1 MALSHQLHVE
11 TKPER
16 KILTQSILLV
26 SYYAPS
32 RGHAGGL
39 RLLDLY
45 SQIRRINPKLS
56 VVLVCCTHPEMDWG
70 YDGLAEIF
78 DEIYWIS
85 PNEFDIEHIK
95 NHKILQH
102 HFDVIDLQYFQSG
115 ALLPVF
121 RELMPS
127 ATLIYNPMES
137 QIRAAKLAFVQG
149 KLTLFVR
156 LAFYALNEI
165 VYCIKADRVGCVSY
179 ADLNAMKLFVPSNK
193 LHCVETGLSSI
204 EMLNCSESN
213 GIVDSGNKNE
223 QRKSLVFLAY
233 FGSATNRD
241 SLRWFFKFVH
251 PLIREKVPN
260 YELLVIGRGIDNDL
274 KSSCANP
281 SIKFIGE
288 VGNISSAIGSG
299 CIGIAPALYGAGIRG
314 KIHQYAALGIP
325 CVASKIAAQSLEYVD
340 GESILFAESA
350 TEFAECCV
358 ALLTDKK
365 MANEI
370 GHKAR
375 LLCLAR
381 YTWDSIEPVIKNIY
395 VL

>member
-16 KILTQSILLV
+16 EVLTQSILLV

-45 SQIRRINPKLS
+45 SQIRRINPKLRL
-56 VVLVCCTHPEMDWG
+56 VLVCCTHPEIDWG
-70 YDGLAEIF
+70 YDGLTEIF

-85 PNEFDIEHIK
+85 PNEFNIEHIK
-95 NHKILQH
+95 NHKILQQR
-102 HFDVIDLQYFQSG
+102 FDVIDLQYFQSG

-121 RELMPS
+121 RELMPN
-127 ATLIYNPMES
+127 AMLIYNPMES

-149 KLTLFVR
+149 KLMLFARFAV
-156 LAFYALNEI
+156 YALKEI

-179 ADLNAMKLFVPSNK
+179 ADLSAMKLFVPSNK
-193 LHCVETGLSSI
+193 LYCVETGLSNNEISDI
-204 EMLNCSESN
+204 SEPDE
-213 GIVDSGNKNE
+213 IVDSNSKNE
-223 QRKSLVFLAY
+223 RRNCLVFLAY

-241 SLRWFFKFVH
+241 ALRWFFKLVH
-251 PLIREKVPN
+251 PLIREKVPS

-274 KSSCANP
+274 KNSCADP
-281 SIKFIGE
+281 SVNFIGE
-288 VGNISSAIGSG
+288 VDNISSAIGSG
-299 CIGIAPALYGAGIRG
+299 CVGIAPALYGAGIRG
-314 KIHQYAALGIP
+314 KIHQYAALGVP

-340 GESILFAESA
+340 GESILLAESA
-350 TEFAECCV
+350 TKFSDCCV
-358 ALLTDKK
+358 ALLTNNK
-365 MANEI
+365 MASEI

-395 VL
+395 ML